1 MKMNRSLPYFNA
13 LVKAPSSKR
22 MTILQS
28 FPSFVIDD
36 LLEVIVNIVRGN
48 VNITKAKKLVLQKHK
63 RSLLSLVNSK
73 NRRLMRK
80 IMYKQH
86 GGFLGALIP
95 IVLSAISAISSL
107 RS

>member
-1 MKMNRSLPYFNA
+1 MDRSLPYFNA
-13 LVKAPSSKR
+13 LVKAPNNKR

-80 IMYKQH
+80 IMYKQN

-107 RS
+107 SS